1 MAEQRRRA
9 GPKRSGGGRKPS
21 GKNRSEKPGGGSAP
35 PRSRGEG
42 SHEQGPRDLSTKSV
56 AELRDALS
64 KRLIDPLGVVMLSRE
79 RIEEALGDAVSRG
92 RVTADDAQDLA
103 ASLLER
109 GRKQTNDL
117 LSDLEQLLGR
127 SREEI
132 EEGAKRARK
141 QVEGAKGRARK
152 QAGPVIA
159 RADKARR
166 ASGLRTSFPIIGYED
181 LTVAEVE
188 RRLDGLTAA
197 ELRKVRD
204 HERRHANRK
213 TVLTAITARLA

>member
-1 MAEQRRRA
+1 MAEQRRASR
-9 GPKRSGGGRKPS
+9 PKRPSASRKPP
-21 GKNRSEKPGGGSAP
+21 GKATGGSKAS
-35 PRSRGEG
+35 RSSSG
-42 SHEQGPRDLSTKSV
+42 SSQQPIRELSTKGV
-56 AELRDALS
+56 AELREALS
-64 KRLIDPLGVVMLSRE
+64 KRLIDPLGLVMLSRE

-103 ASLLER
+103 ASLFER

-117 LSDLEQLLGR
+117 LGDLEQLLGR

-132 EEGAKRARK
+132 EESAKRARK
-141 QVEGAKGRARK
+141 QVEEAKSRARK
-152 QAGPVIA
+152 QADPVIA

-166 ASGLRTSFPIIGYED
+166 ATGLGASFPILGYED

-188 RRLDGLTAA
+188 RRLDGLTAP

-213 TVLTAITARLA
+213 TVLAAIATRLA

>member
-1 MAEQRRRA
+1 MAQQRRST
-9 GPKRSGGGRKPS
+9 GSKRPSSSRKPS
-21 GKNRSEKPGGGSAP
+21 GKKPSEESKGAPKARARAAGSQQP
-35 PRSRGEG
+35 VNE
-42 SHEQGPRDLSTKSV
+42 LSSKSV
-56 AELRDALS
+56 AEVREALS
-64 KRLIDPLGVVMLSRE
+64 KRLIDPLGLVMLSRE

-117 LSDLEQLLGR
+117 LGDLEQLLGR

-132 EEGAKRARK
+132 EESAKRARK
-141 QVEGAKGRARK
+141 QVGDAKSLARK
-152 QAGPVIA
+152 QADPVIA

-166 ASGLRTSFPIIGYED
+166 AAGLGASFPILGYED
-181 LTVAEVE
+181 MTAAEVE

-213 TVLTAITARLA
+213 TVLNGIAARLA